1 MPLKQL
7 DNEPLKET
15 LKNPKTTWKPPIT
28 LNSKQPPSQTLIKDP
43 KKILKPKLK
52 KKTLKNPQ

>member
-28 LNSKQPPSQTLIKDP
+28 LNSKQPPSQTLIK
-43 KKILKPKLK
+43 KKVCKMRNINRK
-52 KKTLKNPQ
+52 K